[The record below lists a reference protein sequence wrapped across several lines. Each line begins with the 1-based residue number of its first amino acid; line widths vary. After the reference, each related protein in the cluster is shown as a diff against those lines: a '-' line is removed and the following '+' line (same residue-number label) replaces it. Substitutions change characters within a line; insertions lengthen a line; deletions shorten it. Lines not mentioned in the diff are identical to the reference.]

1 MRFLRFI
8 YIILYILSC
17 DSKKIIN
24 KIRPSFTKVVPKSEN
39 QKTYVDYLV
48 NEDIQ
53 LIVGLGPAGC
63 GKTMFACH
71 AAVDSLVKG
80 IYDKIIVTRP
90 LVSADEE
97 LGFLPGSLSQ
107 KMDPWVRP
115 IFDIL
120 SEYYTSSQIKDMMT
134 DGTIEISPL
143 AYMRG
148 RTFKRS
154 FIIADEMQ
162 NSTPNQMLMMMTR
175 IGDGSKLA
183 VTGDL
188 MQSDLKNGV
197 INGLED
203 FIRKYKN
210 QDIRDGPIRYI
221 EMRTEDVQRS
231 EVVSRILDIYSKSV
245 DIPLKNVILPENPGK
260 LLMNEVNMVESVSN
274 SKRRKS
280 KNKFIIE
287 NDENTKEPETVVHP
301 LANYNHTLLNYTLNP
316 IEDAE
321 SNRSNPF
328 ISDREAGA
336 LNENGCNSGND
347 DAALIPRK
355 DMFTCLKNYNGA

>member
-1 MRFLRFI
+1 MISLRFI
-8 YIILYILSC
+8 YIIIYVLSC

-39 QKTYVDYLV
+39 QKIYVDYLV

-97 LGFLPGSLSQ
+97 LGFLPGSLLQ

-188 MQSDLKNGV
+188 MQSDLKNGI

-231 EVVSRILDIYSKSV
+231 EVVSRILDIYSKSAV
-245 DIPLKNVILPENPGK
+245 DTPLKNVILPENPGK
-260 LLMNEVNMVESVSN
+260 LLLINEVNMGESVSN

-280 KNKFIIE
+280 KNKYIIE
-287 NDENTKEPETVVHP
+287 NDENTKEPERVVQP
-301 LANYNHTLLNYTLNP
+301 LAIYNNTLLNHTLIP
-316 IEDAE
+316 IE
-321 SNRSNPF
+321 NTTV
-328 ISDREAGA
+328 
-336 LNENGCNSGND
+336 CNSGND